1 MVRAFDAPTLLVTN
15 IGELV
20 TPVGA
25 GPHKGSAQARLWRLP
40 DAAVAVREGR
50 IVWVGPRAE
59 WQGEVA
65 REVDAA
71 GRVVLPGLVD
81 PHTHAVWAGDRLDDF
96 EARARGISYE
106 EILAAGGGIYHTV
119 RQTTQADVGALVA
132 LALPRMRRLLRSGAT
147 TVEVKSGYG
156 LAPAAELKLLRAIRR
171 LCQEAEADIV
181 PTLLVHVPPPEGR
194 AAYVEEVVR
203 SLLPAVAREGLAV
216 AVDIFVEREAFT
228 VAEAERVLRAAQEH
242 GLAVKLH
249 ADQFHAL
256 GGVEL
261 GVRLG
266 ALSVDHLEASGP
278 PQIAALAKSRT
289 VGVLLPGVSLHL
301 GIPPAPGRALVDAG
315 AAVAVGTDLNPGSSP
330 LFSAQL
336 ALALAVRLNGL
347 SPAEALVAATANAAA
362 ALGLADRGR
371 VEPGCRADLLV
382 LDSHDWRDL
391 AYTLGA
397 DDLIARVFVAGKQV
411 HPQEGEP

>member
-1 MVRAFDAPTLLVTN
+1 MVPAPASSTLLITN

-20 TPVGA
+20 TPVGV
-25 GPHKGSAQARLWRLP
+25 GPHKGPAQARLWRLS
-40 DAAVAVREGR
+40 DAIVAVRDGR
-50 IVWVGPRAE
+50 IAWVGPRTE
-59 WQGEVA
+59 WHGKA
-65 REVDAA
+65 DCEVDVG

-96 EARARGISYE
+96 EARAKGVPYE

-119 RQTTQADVGALVA
+119 RQTAGAEVETLVA
-132 LALPRMRRLLRSGAT
+132 LALPRVRRLLRSGAT

-156 LAPAAELKLLRAIRR
+156 LAPEAELKLLQAIER
-171 LCQEAEADIV
+171 LRQEADADIV
-181 PTLLVHVPPPEGR
+181 PTLLVHVPPREGR
-194 AAYVEEVVR
+194 GAYVEEVVR
-203 SLLPAVAREGLAV
+203 SLIPTVAREGLAV
-216 AVDIFVEREAFT
+216 AVDIFVEQEAFT
-228 VAEAERVLRAAQEH
+228 VAEAERVLRAAQQH
-242 GLAVKLH
+242 GLAAKLH

-261 GVRLG
+261 GVRLR

-278 PQIAALAKSRT
+278 AQVAALARSRT

-301 GIPPAPGRALVDAG
+301 GIPPAPGRTLVDAG
-315 AAVAVGTDLNPGSSP
+315 ASVAVGTDLNPGSSP
-330 LFSAQL
+330 LFSLQL

-347 SPAEALVAATANAAA
+347 SPAEALVAATVNSAA
-362 ALGLADRGR
+362 ALGLHDRGR

-397 DDLIARVFVAGKQV
+397 DDLVAYVFVNGKHV
-411 HPQEGEP
+411 HPQDGNL